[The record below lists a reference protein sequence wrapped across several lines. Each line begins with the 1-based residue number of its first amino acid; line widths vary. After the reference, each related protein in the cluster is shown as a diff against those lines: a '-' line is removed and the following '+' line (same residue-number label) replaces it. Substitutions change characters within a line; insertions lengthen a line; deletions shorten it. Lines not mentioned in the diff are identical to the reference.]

1 MGYEMEVTFTGN
13 YVEAR
18 SKGDKS
24 YQTAE
29 KLWAE
34 ITRVCNEHACYRVLG
49 IAESSRQMSL
59 MDSINH
65 QEIFNKFGV
74 TPKYKIAWTESNQ
87 NEFDKLKN
95 LETILL
101 NRGYRGKVFTDVEEA
116 RAWLT
121 KD

>member
-1 MGYEMEVTFTGN
+1 MEVAFRGTH
-13 YVEAR
+13 VEAR
-18 SKGDKS
+18 SIGEKS

-34 ITRVCNEHACYRVLG
+34 ITRVCYEHACYRVLG
-49 IAESSRQMSL
+49 IAESNRQMSV

-65 QEIFNKFGV
+65 QELFKQFGV

-101 NRGYRGKVFTDVEEA
+101 NRGYRGKVFIDVDEA
-116 RAWLT
+116 RAWLLQ
-121 KD
+121 D